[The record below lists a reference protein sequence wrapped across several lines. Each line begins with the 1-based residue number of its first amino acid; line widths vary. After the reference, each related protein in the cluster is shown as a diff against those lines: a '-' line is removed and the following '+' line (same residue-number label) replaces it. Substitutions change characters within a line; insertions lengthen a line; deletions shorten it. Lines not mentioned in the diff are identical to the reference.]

1 MQEIDQIKLVKTELK
16 DLERLFEFQKQ
27 KEGIYLAAFTASD
40 PCDKEAYLSK
50 FEKILKDPKIQ
61 NYTIFLNNT
70 IVGSIAKFP
79 LDGKIEITYWIDRD
93 FWGKGIASESLG
105 KLIEMESDRPIYG
118 RVAFDNLASQKVLKK
133 CGFIRIT
140 EDKGFANARQKE
152 IVEYIYRL
160 G

>member
-40 PCDKEAYLSK
+40 PGDKEAYLSK
-50 FEKILKDPKIQ
+50 FERILKDPKIQ
-61 NYTIFLNNT
+61 NYTIFLNNI

-93 FWGKGIASESLG
+93 LWGKGIASKSLA
-105 KLIEMESDRPIYG
+105 KLIEMDSDRPIYG

-133 CGFIRIT
+133 CGFIRIA

-152 IVEYIYRL
+152 IVEYIYQL
-160 G
+160 S